1 MMIPL
6 KYLLSCEASDLLK
19 ACACGASVVEF
30 VPERKDELLK
40 TVDVERYTHHEVTAP
55 KPVKKKEP
63 TTSRY
68 VKR

>member
-1 MMIPL
+1 MMVPL
-6 KYLLSCEASDLLK
+6 KYLLTCEASDLLK

-40 TVDVERYTHHEVTAP
+40 SAWMEAHNHHEVTAP
-55 KPVKKKEP
+55 KPLKKKEP

-68 VKR
+68 LKR